1 MPTAGNIEAIR
12 DWVNRYYYKK
22 SEVNKYFTRL
32 NEGLTAYALTLI
44 GHANEQVTLTELN
57 QQSPQTYTITL
68 NSDGIYQGLFFFNT
82 GSTLAITGRSVYNN
96 FTLTSYV
103 DSITLTE
110 FISLLTS
117 KWQDTQGSQASI
129 TVNGCSDYDY
139 LLVIS
144 DVSNRNSTSEANMRS
159 IMYTNE
165 GTELAYCGG
174 ISTTGGSSM
183 LVIVNKVPV
192 TADTMTLTGA
202 FFSYQVYGVRGLNVK
217 RLNSLFATNGSD
229 LTQVPV
235 GADCSDCA
243 YLLPIFTNRR
253 QNGVNEQTMRNNTY
267 YTGKTEIGYS
277 GGYLNSSSSSRIA
290 ISYLVPVDD
299 PYITTLTGLSTG
311 QYVVLG
317 LY

>member
-22 SEVNKYFTRL
+22 SDVNQYFTKL
-32 NEGLTAYALTLI
+32 NGGLTAYGLTII
-44 GHANEQVTLTELN
+44 GNANEQITLTELN

-68 NSDGIYQGLFFFNT
+68 NSDGVYQGLFFFNT
-82 GSTLAITGRSVYNN
+82 GSTLSITGQSIYNN
-96 FTLTSYV
+96 FTLTNYIDTIV
-103 DSITLTE
+103 LTT

-117 KWQDTQGSQASI
+117 KWQDAQGSQASVSV
-129 TVNGCSDYDY
+129 TGCSDYDY

-144 DVSNRNSTSEANMRS
+144 DVSYRNSTSEANMRS
-159 IMYTNE
+159 GMYTNE

-174 ISTTGGSSM
+174 MSTSGGSSM
-183 LVIVNKVPV
+183 LAIVNKVPV

-202 FFSYQVYGVRGLNVK
+202 FFSYQVYGIRSLNIK
-217 RLNSLFATNGSD
+217 RLNSLFATNGSA
-229 LTQVPV
+229 LTQVPI
-235 GADCSDCA
+235 GGDCSDCA
-243 YLLPIFTNRR
+243 YLLPIFTNRN

-277 GGYLNSSSSSRIA
+277 GGYINSSSSSRIA
-290 ISYLVPVDD
+290 ISYLVPVND
-299 PYITTLTGLSTG
+299 PSMTTLTGLSTG